1 MIDKP
6 QADPVSQKFN
16 ELLFD
21 IYQLEKQLVKVYA
34 KMEKLAFV
42 DELRKCLSPVSTDSL
57 KHLERLELMKPSKGK
72 ASPIRP
78 KALPLKTP
86 TLVQDLHIIAL
97 ALEFQNQ
104 KLAIYEL
111 LHPIASALDLQS
123 ETQLIEQTITDHRNT
138 NTWLRQIVQNIVVPK
153 LLSESST

>member
-1 MIDKP
+1 MPNKQ
-6 QADPVSQKFN
+6 QADYISDKFY

-21 IYQLEKQLVKVYA
+21 IYQLEKQLVKVYT
-34 KMEKLAFV
+34 KMEKSAFV
-42 DELRKCLSPVSTDSL
+42 DELRKCLSPVSTDSE
-57 KHLERLELMKPSKGK
+57 KHIERLELMKRSKGK

-86 TLVQDLHIIAL
+86 TLLQDLHIVAL

-104 KLAIYEL
+104 KLAMYEL

-153 LLSESST
+153 LLSEAST